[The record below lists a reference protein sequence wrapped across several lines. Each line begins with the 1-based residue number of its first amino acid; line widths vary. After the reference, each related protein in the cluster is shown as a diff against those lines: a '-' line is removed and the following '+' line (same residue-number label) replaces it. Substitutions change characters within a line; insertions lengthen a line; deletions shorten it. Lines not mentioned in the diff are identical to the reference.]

1 MTRSGDVTQRDTLRT
16 KWDRSEETLGAWTFI
31 PSPVTAESCARAGFD
46 YVCIDTQHGA
56 IGYDSVVPM
65 IQAIEL
71 GGGIP
76 IARVPWNEPGI
87 IGKMLDAGCHG
98 IIIPMVNTAEEARA
112 AVRASR
118 YAPLGSRSWG
128 PAVSAPR
135 HGDYRVWADAHIA
148 VIPMIETVEALNNVD
163 DILSVDGIDAAY
175 VGPADLAISLGLGA
189 AGNDGTPEFDNALST
204 IIEAC
209 TRHGVTP
216 GIHATSDL
224 AALRRR
230 QGFKM
235 ITVSTDLPMLRTA
248 LADDLDKARSVEV
261 PLEKGGSAPY

>member
-98 IIIPMVNTAEEARA
+98 IIIPMVNTAEEGPSSCSSSSLCPARQ
-112 AVRASR
+112 SK
-118 YAPLGSRSWG
+118 
-128 PAVSAPR
+128 
-135 HGDYRVWADAHIA
+135 
-148 VIPMIETVEALNNVD
+148 
-163 DILSVDGIDAAY
+163 
-175 VGPADLAISLGLGA
+175 LGA
-189 AGNDGTPEFDNALST
+189 CSIRSTPRRLSRLGRRSHHCHPND
-204 IIEAC
+204 
-209 TRHGVTP
+209 
-216 GIHATSDL
+216 
-224 AALRRR
+224 
-230 QGFKM
+230 
-235 ITVSTDLPMLRTA
+235 
-248 LADDLDKARSVEV
+248 
-261 PLEKGGSAPY
+261 

>member
-1 MTRSGDVTQRDTLRT
+1 MR
-16 KWDRSEETLGAWTFI
+16 
-31 PSPVTAESCARAGFD
+31 RAGFD

-71 GGGIP
+71 GSGIP

-98 IIIPMVNTAEEARA
+98 IIIPMVNTAEEERL
-112 AVRASR
+112 
-118 YAPLGSRSWG
+118 PFEQPLCLLGSRSWG

-135 HGDYRVWADAHIA
+135 HGDYRAWADAHIA

-163 DILSVDGIDAAY
+163 DILSVDGVDAAY
-175 VGPADLAISLGLGA
+175 VGPADLAISLGLSA

-204 IIEAC
+204 IVEAC
-209 TRHGVTP
+209 TCHGVTP
-216 GIHATSDL
+216 GIHATFDL

-235 ITVSTDLPMLRTA
+235 ISPPIFQR
-248 LADDLDKARSVEV
+248 
-261 PLEKGGSAPY
+261 

>member
-1 MTRSGDVTQRDTLRT
+1 
-16 KWDRSEETLGAWTFI
+16 
-31 PSPVTAESCARAGFD
+31 
-46 YVCIDTQHGA
+46 
-56 IGYDSVVPM
+56 
-65 IQAIEL
+65 
-71 GGGIP
+71 
-76 IARVPWNEPGI
+76 
-87 IGKMLDAGCHG
+87 
-98 IIIPMVNTAEEARA
+98 
-112 AVRASR
+112 
-118 YAPLGSRSWG
+118 
-128 PAVSAPR
+128 
-135 HGDYRVWADAHIA
+135 
-148 VIPMIETVEALNNVD
+148 MIETVEALNNVD

-189 AGNDGTPEFDNALST
+189 AGNDGTPVFDNALAT
-204 IIEAC
+204 IVEAC

-224 AALRRR
+224 APLRRR

>member
-1 MTRSGDVTQRDTLRT
+1 MTQRDTLRT

-65 IQAIEL
+65 VQAIEL

-163 DILSVDGIDAAY
+163 DIL
-175 VGPADLAISLGLGA
+175 
-189 AGNDGTPEFDNALST
+189 
-204 IIEAC
+204 
-209 TRHGVTP
+209 
-216 GIHATSDL
+216 
-224 AALRRR
+224 
-230 QGFKM
+230 
-235 ITVSTDLPMLRTA
+235 
-248 LADDLDKARSVEV
+248 
-261 PLEKGGSAPY
+261 